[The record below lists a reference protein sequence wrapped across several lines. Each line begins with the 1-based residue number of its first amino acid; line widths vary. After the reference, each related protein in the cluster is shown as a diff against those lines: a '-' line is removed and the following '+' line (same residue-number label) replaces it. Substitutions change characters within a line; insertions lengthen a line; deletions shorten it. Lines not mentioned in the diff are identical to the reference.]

1 VTSSRLERKA
11 MLTTAKPMRR
21 TAREADAHDGI
32 FSSPGHLFRRC
43 HQITVGIFLQECA
56 ALDLTP
62 LQFAVIAALR
72 VHGPMDQTTLG
83 GIAALDRTTV
93 AVVLRGL
100 EARGLVVRARSE
112 SDRRAKIVAITKAG
126 EHLFEDALAPA
137 EDVQRRLLSPLDA
150 SEQAVLLGLLHRV
163 VEANNAFSR
172 APARFRDEHDGD
184 V

>member
-1 VTSSRLERKA
+1 
-11 MLTTAKPMRR
+11 MLTSAKSLRR
-21 TAREADAHDGI
+21 GGRDHDRNEAL
-32 FSSPGHLFRRC
+32 FQSPGHLFRRC

-56 ALDLTP
+56 ALELTP

-100 EARGLVVRARSE
+100 EARGMVVRARSE

-126 EHLFEDALAPA
+126 ERLFEDALAPVD
-137 EDVQRRLLSPLDA
+137 EVQRRLLEPLSA
-150 SEQAVLLGLLHRV
+150 KERTTLLQLLERV
-163 VEANNAFSR
+163 VGANNEFSR
-172 APARFRDEHDGD
+172 APARVRDEEAPA
-184 V
+184 